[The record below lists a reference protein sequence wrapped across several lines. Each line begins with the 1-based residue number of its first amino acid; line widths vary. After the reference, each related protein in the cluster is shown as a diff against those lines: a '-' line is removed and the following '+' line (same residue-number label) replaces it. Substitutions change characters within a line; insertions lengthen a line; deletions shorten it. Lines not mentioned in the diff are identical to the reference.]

1 MTRARVVGILGGII
15 AAITIVQPAGAAG
28 ITSSIKAIVIH
39 RSDLGAD
46 YEKVFTGAS
55 PQPLWDM
62 GPILH
67 MNAWRNHGYLGD
79 WASRFGHDTA
89 GARHQM
95 DGQISSNVDA
105 YSSPANAHWAFLRER
120 KAYKTAAPVSVAT
133 VGDESTAFGSPG
145 QWTIIV
151 FRQGRYL
158 GIVVGNDRD
167 HLPSR
172 VLGLARVMDGRAR
185 IR

>member
-1 MTRARVVGILGGII
+1 MASGELCPTARSGSAPRRRGPYWGTIWSAGQRRRGGAMTRARVVGILGGII

-133 VGDESTAFGSPG
+133 VGDES
-145 QWTIIV
+145 
-151 FRQGRYL
+151 
-158 GIVVGNDRD
+158 
-167 HLPSR
+167 
-172 VLGLARVMDGRAR
+172 
-185 IR
+185 